1 MLLTHTQNVSFAMG
15 IINAG
20 VELFG
25 FVISAFALKR
35 MLNKRRLKRLEE
47 ELSHQ

>member
-1 MLLTHTQNVSFAMG
+1 MLTITQQVSFAMG

-25 FVISAFALKR
+25 FVISGYALVR
-35 MLNKRRLKRLEE
+35 LLNKRRMKNLQEE
-47 ELSHQ
+47 ANGN